1 MSIKTCTIRVQRD
14 ATYIYYRSKM
24 IKRIDFVEYKDDAL
38 PLAIMYA
45 KKEGFTHFKTFIVS

>member
-38 PLAIMYA
+38 PLAIMHA

>member
-1 MSIKTCTIRVQRD
+1 MNIKTCTIRVQRD

-24 IKRIDFVEYKDDAL
+24 IKRIDFVKYKDDAL

-45 KKEGFTHFKTFIVS
+45 KKEGFTHFKTFIIS

>member
-1 MSIKTCTIRVQRD
+1 MNIKTCTIRVQRD

-45 KKEGFTHFKTFIVS
+45 KKEGFTHFKTFIIS

>member
-1 MSIKTCTIRVQRD
+1 MNIKTCTIRVQRD

>member
-24 IKRIDFVEYKDDAL
+24 IRRINFVEYKDDAL
-38 PLAIMYA
+38 PMAIMYA